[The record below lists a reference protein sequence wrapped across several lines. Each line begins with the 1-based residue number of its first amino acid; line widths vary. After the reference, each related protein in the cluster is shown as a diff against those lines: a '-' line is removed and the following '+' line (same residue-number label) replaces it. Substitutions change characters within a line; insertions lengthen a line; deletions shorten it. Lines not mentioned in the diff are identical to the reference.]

1 MLRPNTRFF
10 RFALLTPLD
19 YDSGLQSILTNFLDC
34 DGCGQPASPE
44 HIARRLQRLEWA
56 TRYRPVHIGAIL
68 LGGVSPESDRD
79 FLYAGKFE
87 GEARR
92 LLEVAEISPA
102 GKSPEIV
109 LSEFQRIGFFLTH
122 VLECPLET
130 GRLGDPACEA
140 LLRRRASQVLTRI
153 RRSLKPKRVVLIS
166 ELLAPLAGRFSSAE
180 MGCSVLLDGAKPF
193 GLDSA
198 GISAAAQH
206 LREALRVPAAEM

>member
-1 MLRPNTRFF
+1 MLRPDSRFI

-19 YDSGLQSILTNFLDC
+19 YDSGLQSIPTNSLPC
-34 DGCGQPASPE
+34 DGCGQPASPA

-68 LGGVSPESDRD
+68 LGGISPLADGD

-92 LLEVAEISPA
+92 LLEVAGISSA

-109 LSEFQRIGFFLTH
+109 LSEFQRSGFFLTH

-130 GRLGDPACEA
+130 GQPGDPSCEA
-140 LLRRRASQVLTRI
+140 LLERCASQVLTRI

-166 ELLAPLAGRFSSAE
+166 ELLAPLVGRFSSAE
-180 MGCSVLLDGAKPF
+180 MNCPVLLDGGKPF
-193 GLDSA
+193 GLDSS

-206 LREALRVPAAEM
+206 LREALGAPAVSM